1 VNPGPEEVEGDGD
14 TMTMRRVSVLLVA
27 VVLTMMLSVGTALA
41 NQNDNYKVCHVRNG
55 APDVTHYG
63 LTKKE
68 QNREL
73 NRHSKDYAGACKNG
87 NGGFKSQDIG
97 RITAAQ
103 F

>member
-1 VNPGPEEVEGDGD
+1 
-14 TMTMRRVSVLLVA
+14 MTMRRVSVLLLA
-27 VVLTMMLSVGTALA
+27 VVMAMMLSVGTALA

-87 NGGFKSQDIG
+87 NGGFKAQDIG
-97 RITAAQ
+97 KRAAGP

>member
-1 VNPGPEEVEGDGD
+1 
-14 TMTMRRVSVLLVA
+14 MTMRRVSVLLLA

-41 NQNDNYKVCHVRNG
+41 NQNDNYKVCHVVKDG
-55 APDVTHYG
+55 PDKTHYN

-87 NGGFKSQDIG
+87 NGGFKSQDIAKFARG
-97 RITAAQ
+97 P

>member
-1 VNPGPEEVEGDGD
+1 
-14 TMTMRRVSVLLVA
+14 MTMRRVSVLLLA

-41 NQNDNYKVCHVRNG
+41 NQNDNYKVCHVVKG
-55 APDVTHYG
+55 PDKTHYN
-63 LTKKE
+63 LTKNE

-73 NRHSKDYAGACKNG
+73 NRHPKDYAGACKNG

-97 RITAAQ
+97 RITASK

>member
-1 VNPGPEEVEGDGD
+1 
-14 TMTMRRVSVLLVA
+14 
-27 VVLTMMLSVGTALA
+27 MMLSVGTALA
-41 NQNDNYKVCHVRNG
+41 NQNDNYKVCHVRKG
-55 APDVTHYG
+55 APDVTHSG

-73 NRHSKDYAGACKNG
+73 NRHPKDYAGACKSG

-97 RITAAQ
+97 KITARQ